1 MKIVLVWNNLSH
13 LMLPLCEALI
23 RRGTDLSFISTD
35 PLPEQRIRLGFADL
49 NHSVPFVVNAYES
62 REEAERAAA
71 LCRSCDILI
80 LNGKRPSYR
89 RMAKPGCLVFVFS
102 ERIFKDRAFSLK
114 NILRYCKYFPS
125 HRYTAKA
132 NLLCASAYAARDY
145 GLMGQYLG
153 HAYKWGYFT
162 PVKPQQAEELWADKE
177 PLSILWAGR
186 LLSWKHPETA
196 VNMAERLKRD
206 GFSFSLSII
215 GEGEMRQEL
224 ETMVRQKGLSSSVHV
239 LGPMPP
245 EQVRAHMERSQIYLF
260 TSDRGEGWGAVLNE
274 SMNSCCLVFANRE
287 IGSVPYMIE
296 DGVNG
301 FLYPCGDEDAL
312 YRRLS
317 SVLAD
322 PDSYRSVALAAN
334 EAVQQ
339 HWNAEVAADRL
350 LALAAALSRGEDTP
364 FASGLCSRA

>member
-1 MKIVLVWNNLSH
+1 
-13 LMLPLCEALI
+13 
-23 RRGTDLSFISTD
+23 
-35 PLPEQRIRLGFADL
+35 
-49 NHSVPFVVNAYES
+49 
-62 REEAERAAA
+62 
-71 LCRSCDILI
+71 
-80 LNGKRPSYR
+80 
-89 RMAKPGCLVFVFS
+89 
-102 ERIFKDRAFSLK
+102 
-114 NILRYCKYFPS
+114 
-125 HRYTAKA
+125 
-132 NLLCASAYAARDY
+132 
-145 GLMGQYLG
+145 
-153 HAYKWGYFT
+153 
-162 PVKPQQAEELWADKE
+162 
-177 PLSILWAGR
+177 
-186 LLSWKHPETA
+186 
-196 VNMAERLKRD
+196 
-206 GFSFSLSII
+206 
-215 GEGEMRQEL
+215 
-224 ETMVRQKGLSSSVHV
+224 MVRQKGLSSSVHV